1 MKNFMKKSF
10 LMVLVFVMVI
20 SCLPATAQAADKYK
34 WSKSLTLKGKYY
46 STDAYAPYEVCIFSD
61 RDSTLT
67 VKTDTGCVS
76 TYCHG
81 GKEVWDPFY
90 TAEYIKNVDK
100 DNYSWWKQAADS
112 DLGVDRKKLKKNKTY
127 TVPIKRGFN
136 RLEMRACFDVKMSIG
151 QTYKCKVTSKDS
163 NIILL
168 SSGKVVYGNTTKDI
182 FPTYKEFKSFIKW
195 VGPQDESLC
204 KWEVAKDYGCGEVA
218 DVLIYAGVTEYDKY
232 TIQNSKELAAEIQ
245 KYVEDTVQK
254 SKKAGGKIISHKEA
268 LEQYLNSYDNLKE
281 KVDAYSST
289 CVTMHDWYAIHEI
302 LDDLTVE

>member
-20 SCLPATAQAADKYK
+20 SCLPATTQAADKYK
-34 WSKSLTLKGKYY
+34 WSKSLTLKGKCY

-61 RDSTLT
+61 RASILT
-67 VKTDTGCVS
+67 VKTSTGCVS
-76 TYCHG
+76 TYCNG
-81 GKEVWDPFY
+81 GKEVWDPYY
-90 TAEYIKNVDK
+90 TAEYVKNVDK
-100 DNYSWWKQAADS
+100 GNYSFWKQAADS
-112 DLGVDRKKLKKNKTY
+112 DIGVDRKKLKKNKTY
-127 TVPIKRGFN
+127 TVPVKRGFN

-204 KWEVAKDYGCGEVA
+204 KWEVQKDYGC
-218 DVLIYAGVTEYDKY
+218 DVIAEHMINAGITNYDKY
-232 TIQNSKELAAEIQ
+232 TIQNSKELATEIQ

-268 LEQYLNSYDNLKE
+268 LENYINSFEGFEEKLDEYNKSCSYLYYWGE
-281 KVDAYSST
+281 
-289 CVTMHDWYAIHEI
+289 IQEI